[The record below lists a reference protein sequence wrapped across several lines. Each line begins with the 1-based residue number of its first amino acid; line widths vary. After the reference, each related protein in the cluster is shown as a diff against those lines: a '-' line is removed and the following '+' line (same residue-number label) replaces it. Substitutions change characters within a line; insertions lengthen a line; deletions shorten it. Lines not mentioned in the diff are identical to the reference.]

1 MSVLTNY
8 NKDPHY
14 TLAFGIVRRQ
24 ILKHNDMLLIDF
36 LRQQGAVTASKV
48 VGPNGAFISYET
60 KKGAKSTL
68 PVGKKSQAGKLAEF
82 NVVFG
87 EIDNQPIATISDYS
101 VEETLSL

>member
-1 MSVLTNY
+1 MRALTNY

-14 TLAFGIVRRQ
+14 TLAFGITQRQ
-24 ILKHNDMLLIDF
+24 ILKHSYMNLLDF
-36 LRQQGAVTASKV
+36 LRGQGAVTASKV
-48 VGPNGAFISYET
+48 VGPKGAFISYAT
-60 KKGAKSTL
+60 KKATFTL

-87 EIDNQPIATISDYS
+87 EKDNQPIATISDYS

>member
-1 MSVLTNY
+1 MNALTNY

-14 TLAFGIVRRQ
+14 TLAFGIFPRQ
-24 ILKHNDMLLIDF
+24 ILIHNYMLLIDF
-36 LRQQGAVTASKV
+36 LREQGATTASKV

-68 PVGKKSQAGKLAEF
+68 PVGKKSQAGTLAEYK
-82 NVVFG
+82 VLITDDG
-87 EIDNQPIATISDYS
+87 QPIATVNDYS

>member
-1 MSVLTNY
+1 MLANY

-24 ILKHNDMLLIDF
+24 ILKHKLMDLITF

-60 KKGAKSTL
+60 KKGAKETL
-68 PVGKKSQAGKLAEF
+68 PVGKKSQAGTLSEYKVLIADD
-82 NVVFG
+82 G
-87 EIDNQPIATISDYS
+87 QPIATMNDYS

>member
-24 ILKHNDMLLIDF
+24 ILIHNKMTLLDF
-36 LRQQGAVTASKV
+36 LRSEGATTASKV
-48 VGPNGAFISYET
+48 VGPKGAFISYAT
-60 KKGAKSTL
+60 KKGTFTL

>member
-1 MSVLTNY
+1 
-8 NKDPHY
+8 
-14 TLAFGIVRRQ
+14 
-24 ILKHNDMLLIDF
+24 MLLIDF

-68 PVGKKSQAGKLAEF
+68 PVGKKSQGGSLSEYKVLITDD
-82 NVVFG
+82 G
-87 EIDNQPIATISDYS
+87 QPIATMNNYS

>member
-1 MSVLTNY
+1 MRALTNY

-14 TLAFGIVRRQ
+14 TLVLGVPRRF
-24 ILKHNDMLLIDF
+24 ILKHSYMNLLDF

-68 PVGKKSQAGKLAEF
+68 PVGKKSQAGTLAEYK
-82 NVVFG
+82 VLITDDG
-87 EIDNQPIATISDYS
+87 QPIATVNDYS

>member
-1 MSVLTNY
+1 MSVLANY

-68 PVGKKSQAGKLAEF
+68 PVGKKSQEGSLSEYKVLITDD
-82 NVVFG
+82 G
-87 EIDNQPIATISDYS
+87 QPIATMNNYS